1 MTVNEAMI
9 KVAENEAKKYGYIE
23 VSKDVLDAKQDS
35 FWGNKVIGYTSK
47 TPVIITTCKYILP
60 VFEDEKEEN
69 KSIPKIFIDMHWGEP
84 RIRITLPDG
93 TAACLT
99 YKNNVCNEVQA
110 FRENGLKLALSIK
123 EQIDNLL
130 KQ

>member
-1 MTVNEAMI
+1 MTVNEAML
-9 KVAENEAKKYGYIE
+9 KVAESEAKKYGYIE
-23 VSKDVLDAKQDS
+23 VSKDILDAKQDS
-35 FWGNKVIGYTSK
+35 FWGNRVMGYTSK

-60 VFEDEKEEN
+60 VFEDEKDES
-69 KSIPKIFIDMHWGEP
+69 KSTRKIYIDMYWGKP
-84 RIRITLPDG
+84 RLGITQPDG
-93 TAACLT
+93 TFVCLT
-99 YKNNVCNEVQA
+99 YKDNVCSEVQA